1 MSDMSDVFCSSGW
14 VVGCASFFLGGVLLF
29 LALALSFPFTIF
41 RFITF
46 TFTISLSL
54 LCTPNTAAT
63 YIVLTFFFFLLSPH
77 TQHIYNT
84 TRTITL
90 TYNTYLLH
98 AQHIPSLRTTHI
110 SSIRTTHTLLHA
122 QHTHLLH
129 ILHTKQIRIRY
140 TFFLYIHG
148 IHGSC
153 VYRSS
158 YLRICVSSSLRT
170 IVSSYH
176 HIWYIVCG
184 IWYMVCGMWYMVCA
198 VKFLLF
204 QVPFLPISFCSS
216 VAVSGFAFLGLIMA
230 IRFLGMRGGR

>member
-1 MSDMSDVFCSSGW
+1 M
-14 VVGCASFFLGGVLLF
+14 
-29 LALALSFPFTIF
+29 
-41 RFITF
+41 
-46 TFTISLSL
+46 
-54 LCTPNTAAT
+54 
-63 YIVLTFFFFLLSPH
+63 H
-77 TQHIYNT
+77 
-84 TRTITL
+84 
-90 TYNTYLLH
+90 NTYLLY
-98 AQHIPSLRTTHI
+98 AQPTY
-110 SSIRTTHTLLHA
+110 LLYA
-122 QHTHLLH
+122 QHTPFYTHNTH
-129 ILHTKQIRIRY
+129 IFYTSYIRNKY
-140 TFFLYIHG
+140 AYVTLFFLYIHG

-230 IRFLGMRGGR
+230 IRFLGMRGGRWELGIEYWVLSIEYWVLSITYRPCGWSEREWIDG

>member
-1 MSDMSDVFCSSGW
+1 MCFVVRGGLLDVRVSFSGVFSS
-14 VVGCASFFLGGVLLF
+14 SS
-29 LALALSFPFTIF
+29 LSLSPYHLPYSVSSLSLSL
-41 RFITF
+41 
-46 TFTISLSL
+46 SLSL
-54 LCTPNTAAT
+54 LCPPNTPAT
-63 YIVLTFFFFLLSPH
+63 YMVLTFFSYLLSPH

-122 QHTHLLH
+122 QHTYLLH